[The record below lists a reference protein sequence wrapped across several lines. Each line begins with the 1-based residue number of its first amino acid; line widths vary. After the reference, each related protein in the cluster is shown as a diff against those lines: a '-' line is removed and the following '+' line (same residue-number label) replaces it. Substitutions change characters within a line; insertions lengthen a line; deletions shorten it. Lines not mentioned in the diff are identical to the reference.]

1 MCCFVGLS
9 NASDLQAVPE
19 ETLGPMLDVFIEV
32 LLLSTPKLMRQTPA
46 KLPLSRLG
54 AFQHCVRFQTW

>member
-1 MCCFVGLS
+1 
-9 NASDLQAVPE
+9 
-19 ETLGPMLDVFIEV
+19 MLDVFIEV